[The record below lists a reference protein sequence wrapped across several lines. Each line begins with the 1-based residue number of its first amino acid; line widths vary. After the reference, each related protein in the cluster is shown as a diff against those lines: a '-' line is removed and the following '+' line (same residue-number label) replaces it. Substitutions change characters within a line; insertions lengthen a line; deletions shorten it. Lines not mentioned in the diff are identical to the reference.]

1 MNTIQVNEKLKAL
14 IERINVLNKKTD
26 RDEVPAYE
34 IYAVLKIMIEI
45 NNGVKGWGNNDEG
58 YIEIQKAMNLC
69 YNRFLYLY
77 CDKLDDVIYKKN
89 KEDIYNHMNIFS
101 IVIMLAGRSI
111 RLHKPADLNIKLG
124 RLLDDTIFVS
134 YLMANTKPKAFNC
147 VIEQLNRCKLNA
159 QVSLFFMALTNKLLY
174 AIYLIAPYLVKN
186 YYAESNQKLALLGI
200 T

>member
-1 MNTIQVNEKLKAL
+1 
-14 IERINVLNKKTD
+14 
-26 RDEVPAYE
+26 
-34 IYAVLKIMIEI
+34 
-45 NNGVKGWGNNDEG
+45 
-58 YIEIQKAMNLC
+58 
-69 YNRFLYLY
+69 
-77 CDKLDDVIYKKN
+77 
-89 KEDIYNHMNIFS
+89 MNIFS

-134 YLMANTKPKAFNC
+134 YLMVNTKPKAFNC
-147 VIEQLNRCKLNA
+147 VIEQLNRCKLKA

-186 YYAESNQKLALLGI
+186 YYAESNQKLALLRI